1 MIPETG
7 ARRCLPQSRR
17 PGDIMKK
24 WMIALLMCGCL
35 IDGFCQSPDIS
46 PVSPDIATA
55 PEKAVT
61 DPRAGTSSRQAT
73 SGQALYDTRNPD
85 MKTEKTGIAIIAPGG
100 YVSETDYRR
109 GIAGLEAAGYRVF
122 SYYEPD
128 ARYQRFAATDAERVR
143 QIEQA
148 AANPDVTIIMAVR
161 GGYGTSRLLH
171 DLDFRKLAASGKLF
185 VGHSDFTV
193 FQMALLKEGGISFA
207 GPMVNSDFARAEIS
221 PFMRE
226 HFERCLTS
234 PTMTVQWT
242 AQDNPEVDAAGTLWG
257 GNLAM
262 LAHLAGT
269 PWMPDIEGGILFVE
283 DVHEQPYQ
291 IERMLLQL
299 DEAGI
304 LKKQKALV
312 LGHFSEYRVTDYDNG
327 YDLDAMLAWLRERL
341 AVPVV
346 TGLPFGHV
354 PDKVTLPVGAQAH
367 LVSRDGVVR
376 LDLSG
381 YPTVW

>member
-1 MIPETG
+1 
-7 ARRCLPQSRR
+7 
-17 PGDIMKK
+17 MKK
-24 WMIALLMCGCL
+24 WMIALLTAGCL
-35 IDGFCQSPDIS
+35 LDGFCQSPDVPPAS
-46 PVSPDIATA
+46 PNTTSSV
-55 PEKAVT
+55 EKNVP
-61 DPRAGTSSRQAT
+61 DPRAGTAYRQAAD
-73 SGQALYDTRNPD
+73 GPAPFEIRNTD

-100 YVSETDYRR
+100 YVSDTDYRR

-122 SYYEPD
+122 SYYDPD
-128 ARYQRFAATDAERVR
+128 ARYQRFSATDAERVR

-148 AANPDVTIIMAVR
+148 AANPDVKIIMAVR
-161 GGYGTSRLLH
+161 GGYGTSRLLPY
-171 DLDFRKLAASGKLF
+171 LDFRKLAASGKLF

-193 FQMALLKEGGISFA
+193 FQMALLKQGGISFA

-226 HFERCLTS
+226 HFERCMTS
-234 PTMTVQWT
+234 PEMTVRWT
-242 AQDNPEVDAAGTLWG
+242 AQGNPEVDASGTLWG

-262 LAHLAGT
+262 LAHLTGT

-291 IERMLLQL
+291 IERMLVQL

-304 LKKQKALV
+304 LEKQKALV
-312 LGHFSEYRVTDYDNG
+312 LGRFSEYRVTDYDNG
-327 YDLDAMLAWLRERL
+327 YDLDAMLAWLRARL
-341 AVPVV
+341 TIPVV

-367 LVSRDGVVR
+367 LVSHDGVVQ
-376 LDLSG
+376 LHLSG

>member
-1 MIPETG
+1 
-7 ARRCLPQSRR
+7 
-17 PGDIMKK
+17 MKK
-24 WMIALLMCGCL
+24 WMIALLMGGCL
-35 IDGFCQSPDIS
+35 LDGFCQSPDVPPAS
-46 PVSPDIATA
+46 PNTA
-55 PEKAVT
+55 SSVEKNVPN
-61 DPRAGTSSRQAT
+61 PRAGMAYRPAAD
-73 SGQALYDTRNPD
+73 GPAPFEIRNTD

-100 YVSETDYRR
+100 YVSDTDYRR
-109 GIAGLEAAGYRVF
+109 GIAGLEAAGYHVF
-122 SYYEPD
+122 SYYDPE

-148 AANPDVTIIMAVR
+148 AANPDVKIVMAVR
-161 GGYGTSRLLH
+161 GGYGTSRLLPY
-171 DLDFRKLAASGKLF
+171 LDFRKLAASGKLF

-193 FQMALLKEGGISFA
+193 FQMALLKQGGISFA
-207 GPMVNSDFARAEIS
+207 GPMVNSDFARTEIS

-226 HFERCLTS
+226 HFERCMTS
-234 PTMTVQWT
+234 PEMTLEWT
-242 AQDNPEVDAAGTLWG
+242 AQDNPEVDVSGTLWG

-262 LAHLAGT
+262 LSHLAGT

-291 IERMLLQL
+291 IERMLVQL

-304 LKKQKALV
+304 LGKQKALV
-312 LGHFSEYRVTDYDNG
+312 LGRFSEYRVTDYDNG
-327 YDLDAMLAWLRERL
+327 YDLDAMLAWLRARL
-341 AVPVV
+341 TIPVV

-367 LVSRDGVVR
+367 LVSHDGVVQ
-376 LDLSG
+376 LHLSG

>member
-1 MIPETG
+1 
-7 ARRCLPQSRR
+7 
-17 PGDIMKK
+17 MKK
-24 WMIALLMCGCL
+24 WMVALVMAVCL
-35 IDGFCQSPDIS
+35 LDGFCQSPDVS
-46 PVSPDIATA
+46 PVSSNTA
-55 PEKAVT
+55 AVEEE
-61 DPRAGTSSRQAT
+61 PVAGTSAGSSYRQAAD
-73 SGQALYDTRNPD
+73 GQALFEIRNTD

-109 GIAGLEAAGYRVF
+109 GVAGLEAVGYRVF
-122 SYYEPD
+122 SYYAPE
-128 ARYQRFAATDAERVR
+128 ARYQRFAATDTERVR

-148 AANPDVTIIMAVR
+148 AANPDVKIIMAVR
-161 GGYGTSRLLH
+161 GGYGTSRLLPY
-171 DLDFRKLAASGKLF
+171 LDFRKLAASGKLF

-193 FQMALLKEGGISFA
+193 FQMALLKQGGISFA

-226 HFERCLTS
+226 HFERCMTS
-234 PTMTVQWT
+234 PEMTVQWT
-242 AQDNPEVDAAGTLWG
+242 AQGNPEVNVSGTLWG

-304 LKKQKALV
+304 LEKQKALV
-312 LGHFSEYRVTDYDNG
+312 LGRFSEYRVTDYDNG
-327 YDLDAMLAWLRERL
+327 YDLDAMLTWLRARL
-341 AVPVV
+341 KIPVV

-354 PDKVTLPVGAQAH
+354 TDKVTLPVGAQAQ
-367 LVSRDGVVR
+367 LVSHDGVVQ
-376 LDLSG
+376 LHLSG